1 MATEETKK
9 TTAEEAVA
17 EKTEAEAT
25 EENTTEAT
33 AENPTEAAEPEKTAE
48 EKLAEEV
55 EVLKDKMMRHAAEFD
70 NFKKRTQKE
79 REELYGTAV
88 CDTIE
93 KLLPV
98 KDNLERA
105 VAAADAEDGCD
116 TLSEGVKMILKQ
128 LDEALASLGVEKIKT
143 VGEAFNPEF
152 HNAVMHEENE
162 EFGENI
168 VSEELMSGFTCK
180 GKVVRF
186 AMVKVAN

>member
-1 MATEETKK
+1 METEESKGTAAEETVAKDVAAAEE
-9 TTAEEAVA
+9 TAEEAIEEVF
-17 EKTEAEAT
+17 EKTE
-25 EENTTEAT
+25 EER
-33 AENPTEAAEPEKTAE
+33 
-48 EKLAEEV
+48 LAEEV

-93 KLLPV
+93 KILPV

-105 VAAADAEDGCD
+105 VTAADAEEGGDG
-116 TLSEGVKMILKQ
+116 LKEGVKMILKQ
-128 LDEALASLGVEKIKT
+128 LDDVLSAMGVEKIKT
-143 VGEAFNPEF
+143 VGEGFDPEL
-152 HNAVMHEENE
+152 HNAVMHEENAD
-162 EFGENI
+162 FGENT

-180 GKVVRF
+180 GRVVRF